1 MLVKD
6 GREVENMHQDNHLFI
21 IAEDKVNE
29 FLREETK
36 QERKE
41 RIYKIAERF
50 EKRGRNVKKKPVI
63 DLMELRAELKNGTF
77 HPFVKR
83 DKVYIEDSQNGECIM
98 VCDLKEVDTESKVL

>member
-21 IAEDKVNE
+21 IAEDKVDE
-29 FLREETK
+29 FLREETE
-36 QERKE
+36 QEKKE
-41 RIYKIAERF
+41 RIYKMAERF
-50 EKRGRNVKKKPVI
+50 EKRGRNVKKKPTI
-63 DLMELRAELKNGTF
+63 DLVELRTELKNGTF

-98 VCDLKEVDTESKVL
+98 ICDLKEVDTESKVW